1 MAEHASTSL
10 VSGSANPASSRKGV
24 VLVIQFHIP
33 TTRLAA
39 LNHT

>member
-1 MAEHASTSL
+1 MAEHASARL
-10 VSGSANPASSRKGV
+10 VSGPANPASSRKRV
-24 VLVIQFHIP
+24 VLVIQFLIP